1 MNYIIDISLKIEL
14 FILIVVLLL
23 SVYTCN
29 IFIGIGATFYV
40 LCLLFSLFIPYM
52 KSKRNNED
60 SHWIKLFE
68 KDYLIELSVQIFLL
82 CIWCGLGYYVWT
94 PLYIFFAFHSMW
106 SISLLVEWSCKAVY
120 SLLDKNFPD
129 NTSDSNKE
137 SKV

>member
-1 MNYIIDISLKIEL
+1 MNCIVDISLKTEL

-23 SVYTCN
+23 SVYACN
-29 IFIGIGATFYV
+29 IFISIGVAFYA
-40 LCLLFSLFIPYM
+40 LCFLFSLFIPYI
-52 KSKRNNED
+52 KGKRNNEE

-82 CIWCGLGYYVWT
+82 CIWFGLAYYVWT
-94 PLYIFFAFHSMW
+94 PLYVFFAFHGMW

>member
-1 MNYIIDISLKIEL
+1 MNYIIGISLITEL

-68 KDYLIELSVQIFLL
+68 KEYLEELLTQIFLL
-82 CIWCGLGYYVWT
+82 CIWYGLGYYVWT
-94 PLYIFFAFHSMW
+94 PLYVFFAFHGMW

-120 SLLDKNFPD
+120 SLLDKNFSD
-129 NTSDSNKE
+129 NTSDSD
-137 SKV
+137 